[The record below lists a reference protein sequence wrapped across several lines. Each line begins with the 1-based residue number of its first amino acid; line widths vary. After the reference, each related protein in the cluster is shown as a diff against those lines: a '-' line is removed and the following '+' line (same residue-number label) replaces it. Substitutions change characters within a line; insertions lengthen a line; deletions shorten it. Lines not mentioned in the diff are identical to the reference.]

1 MIFAISPFVRYHQ
14 DMDKGKENLALQGA
28 GCPILRAGLARSVRL
43 DTKGGNYL
51 HYAENK
57 PFTPGS
63 PPIKVLAK

>member
-1 MIFAISPFVRYHQ
+1 
-14 DMDKGKENLALQGA
+14 MDKDKENLALQGA